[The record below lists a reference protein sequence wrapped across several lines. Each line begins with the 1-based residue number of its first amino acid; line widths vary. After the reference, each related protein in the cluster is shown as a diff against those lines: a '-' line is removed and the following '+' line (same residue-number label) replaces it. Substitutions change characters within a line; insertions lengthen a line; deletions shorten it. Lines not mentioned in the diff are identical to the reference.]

1 MCPCSSIHSPD
12 NPAMIYSQ
20 DQRNNNQA
28 KQGLGCKL
36 AYPKARIQGDGEET
50 NHLNPNFIF
59 YSWVS
64 LVVEKTQT
72 KKQHQMTR
80 QYLTHSQDPG
90 GNKARL
96 AMPTARVLSQTYQP
110 VIENYL
116 YFLKKY
122 FYMMLFLL
130 PAQRSTDLNLHN
142 SGVVCIFLCL
152 INSIKYLWRSRVFRP
167 SNAGHFYDFS
177 LTLL

>member
-1 MCPCSSIHSPD
+1 
-12 NPAMIYSQ
+12 
-20 DQRNNNQA
+20 
-28 KQGLGCKL
+28 
-36 AYPKARIQGDGEET
+36 
-50 NHLNPNFIF
+50 
-59 YSWVS
+59 
-64 LVVEKTQT
+64 
-72 KKQHQMTR
+72 MTR

-96 AMPTARVLSQTYQP
+96 AMPTARVPSQTYQP
-110 VIENYL
+110 VIEKYL
-116 YFLKKY
+116 YLPKKY
-122 FYMMLFLL
+122 FYDAY
-130 PAQRSTDLNLHN
+130 PPSRDERSTDLNLHN